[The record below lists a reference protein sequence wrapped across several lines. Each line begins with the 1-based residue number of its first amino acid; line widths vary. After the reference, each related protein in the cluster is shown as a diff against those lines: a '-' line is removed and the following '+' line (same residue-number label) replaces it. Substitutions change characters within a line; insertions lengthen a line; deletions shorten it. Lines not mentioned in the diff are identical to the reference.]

1 MTKLIRLAAG
11 VLCLGGLGLGVVVFD
26 PACLINFPHRCD
38 PDKKAS
44 LAEEIARKEELDQQ
58 EAALRRQR
66 QAKRTVAAEVLARR
80 RSLAEAIEQ
89 FRALDREWPELPSA
103 VPTPEELGIS
113 ADEWGGRDVL
123 YFVRLVLADHPAEA
137 AAVAERLEKELQELL
152 ADRKKRPPAPADPRT
167 ERSR

>member
-1 MTKLIRLAAG
+1 MSKFLRLGAG
-11 VLCLGGLGLGVVVFD
+11 VLCLGMLALGVVVFD
-26 PACLINFPHRCD
+26 PACLLTFPHRGD
-38 PDKKAS
+38 PDKNAS
-44 LAEEIARKEELDQQ
+44 LADEIARNEQLDQQ

-66 QAKRTVAAEVLARR
+66 RAKRRVVAEVIARQ

-89 FRALDREWPELPSA
+89 FRTLDQEWPELPSA